1 VSSTL
6 LGFAAV
12 AVALAMVLEAG
23 TPPAAGVL
31 EDKRSRRLERRVAI
45 GRSVE
50 GRTITA
56 GNIGSRAA
64 PTKVLVVGCIH
75 GNECA
80 GKAVLRALRD
90 GRRPRGYELWL
101 IGALNPDGA
110 RAGTRQNARGVD
122 LNRNFGAGWRPIGQ
136 PWDSYH
142 SGRRPWS
149 EPETRAARGF
159 IRRLRPDI
167 TIWYHQALALVTRMK
182 RHVRVQRRYARLVDL
197 PLTRLDPLPGTAPRW
212 QNRRF
217 PGRTAFVV
225 ELRAGALDSGA
236 ASMHAGAVRRVARMW
251 RFRTQRHRVSD
262 LLAGRPTT
270 DEERR

>member
-1 VSSTL
+1 LVA
-6 LGFAAV
+6 LGVAPSAARDADV
-12 AVALAMVLEAG
+12 AVAGRAPLEGHRIAF
-23 TPPAAGVL
+23 
-31 EDKRSRRLERRVAI
+31 ERRVSI

-50 GRTITA
+50 GRLIRA
-56 GNIGSRAA
+56 RNIGVRSA

-80 GKAVLRALRD
+80 GRAVLRALRD
-90 GRRPRGYELWL
+90 VPRPRAYELWL

-122 LNRNFGAGWRPIGQ
+122 LNRNFGAGWRRIGQ
-136 PWDSYH
+136 PGDAYH
-142 SGRRPWS
+142 SGSRPWS

-182 RHVRVQRRYARLVDL
+182 RHVRVQRRYARLVNL

-217 PGRTAFVV
+217 PRHTAFVV
-225 ELRAGALDSGA
+225 ELRAGALDRRA
-236 ASMHAGAVRRVARMW
+236 ASMHARAVRRVARLW
-251 RFRTQRHRVSD
+251 RLRAQSDRAPD
-262 LLAGRPTT
+262 LLEGHQTT
-270 DEERR
+270 GKERL